1 MQKIK
6 NLEQKNL
13 IFFNYQEKNYQKL
26 TIIVAR
32 VTIAQE
38 FNIEQLKFLLIIEK
52 RIELTMV
59 VSLVDQGFS
68 GSNILLSANDVN
80 ASPTALVTYGRF
92 LEYLDNG
99 WVQKVDLYNNAKFAV
114 FEASLPL
121 SPDRVERLGVNIP
134 NKDVKL
140 IRKLKEANIDLDV
153 HAGDIASKNSEF
165 PSLLWIPIGI
175 VGFVFISGL
184 IMTLFEDNPGNG
196 NGGNSIFNPFSSFD
210 FRQFFQAPGKFERA
224 PVTKVGFEDVAGIDE
239 VKDEFQ
245 EIVSFLKKPE
255 RYTRVGAR
263 IPKGVLLAGPPGT
276 GKTLLA
282 KAIAGEAKVPF
293 LSCSASEFVELF
305 VGIGASRIRDLFRRA
320 KANTPCIVFIDEID
334 AVGRQRGAGVGGGN
348 DEREQTLNQLLT
360 EMDGF
365 ETNNGVIVIAATN
378 RVDILDSALL
388 RPGRFDRQLTVG
400 LPDYK
405 SRLAILKVHARNK
418 KLSKEV
424 LLETVA
430 RRTAGFSGA
439 DLANLLNEAAI
450 LTARYSEKET
460 NMQRVNEALDK
471 VTGGIQAPR
480 LEETRSKRL
489 LAYHEIGHALT
500 ASLLEYHDPVDTVSL
515 IPRGR
520 KRSSTTYIPTEETLY
535 SRNQLL
541 TRMITLM
548 AGRATEE
555 IVFGK
560 AEVTTVAVDDIQ
572 LATYIARQMV
582 TEFGMS
588 SLGPVAFTQSG
599 PQDAFMRGSGQSY
612 SNQLAYLIDTN
623 IRILVY
629 YAFMEALT
637 IVRQNRDL
645 ITKLANKILQKET
658 IDGYEIRSLLYQTKT
673 VTLNQAEKLKL
684 EPAIPFDELLLDR
697 VEKLI
702 NSSKY
707 ANKLASVSSAEE
719 EENLLDELLDEAC
732 AYLMILKM
740 DNSEEYGRQLS
751 QTKAAKA
758 SVFGELPN
766 AENQS

>member
-1 MQKIK
+1 M
-6 NLEQKNL
+6 
-13 IFFNYQEKNYQKL
+13 
-26 TIIVAR
+26 IISF
-32 VTIAQE
+32 I
-38 FNIEQLKFLLIIEK
+38 
-52 RIELTMV
+52 
-59 VSLVDQGFS
+59 DQGFS
-68 GSNILLSANDVN
+68 GSNILLSANEVKSAN
-80 ASPTALVTYGRF
+80 TSPTAIVTYGRF

-99 WVQKVDLYNNAKFAV
+99 WVQKVDLYNNAKFAI
-114 FEASLPL
+114 FEASLPD
-121 SPDRVERLGVNIP
+121 SADRVERLGVNIP

-153 HAGDIASKNSEF
+153 HAADATSKNFEF
-165 PSLLWIPIGI
+165 PSLLWVPIGI
-175 VGFVFISGL
+175 VGFIIISGL
-184 IMTLFEDNPGNG
+184 IMTLFEDNQGSG
-196 NGGNSIFNPFSSFD
+196 RSRNGGGIFNPFSSFD
-210 FRQFFQAPGKFERA
+210 FRQFFQAPGRFERA
-224 PVTKVGFEDVAGIDE
+224 PVTKVGFDDVAGIDE
-239 VKDEFQ
+239 VKEEFQ

-263 IPKGVLLAGPPGT
+263 IPKGVLLSGPPGT

-334 AVGRQRGAGVGGGN
+334 AVGRQRGAGIGGGN

-388 RPGRFDRQLTVG
+388 RPGRFDRQLVVG

-430 RRTAGFSGA
+430 KRTPGFSGA

-460 NMQRVNEALDK
+460 TMKRVNEALDK
-471 VTGGIQAPR
+471 VTGGIQAPP

-520 KRSSTTYIPTEETLY
+520 KRSSTTYIPSEETLF

-548 AGRATEE
+548 AGRAAEE

-588 SLGPVAFTQSG
+588 PLGPVAFRQSQ
-599 PQDAFMRGSGQSY
+599 PQDAFMRSGGQAY
-612 SNQLAYLIDTN
+612 SNQLAFLIDTN

-658 IDGYEIRSLLYQTKT
+658 IDGFEIRSLLYQTKT
-673 VTLNQAEKLKL
+673 ISVSQSENLKL
-684 EPAIPFDELLLDR
+684 EPVIPFDELLLDR

-702 NSSKY
+702 NSAKY
-707 ANKLASVSSAEE
+707 STKLASVSSAEE

-732 AYLMILKM
+732 AYLMILKQ
-740 DNSEEYGRQLS
+740 DNSEEYGRQIN
-751 QTKAAKA
+751 QTKAAKNRLA
-758 SVFGELPN
+758 LSSTF
-766 AENQS
+766 SRD

>member
-1 MQKIK
+1 MV
-6 NLEQKNL
+6 
-13 IFFNYQEKNYQKL
+13 FS
-26 TIIVAR
+26 
-32 VTIAQE
+32 
-38 FNIEQLKFLLIIEK
+38 FL
-52 RIELTMV
+52 
-59 VSLVDQGFS
+59 DQGFS

-80 ASPTALVTYGRF
+80 TSPTALVTYGRF

-121 SPDRVERLGVNIP
+121 SSDRVERLGVNIP

-460 NMQRVNEALDK
+460 TMQRVNEALDK

-645 ITKLANKILQKET
+645 ITKLANRILQKET
-658 IDGYEIRSLLYQTKT
+658 IDGFEIRSLLYQTKT

-707 ANKLASVSSAEE
+707 ASKLASVSSAEE

-758 SVFGELPN
+758 SVFGELPDTESRN
-766 AENQS
+766 

>member
-1 MQKIK
+1 
-6 NLEQKNL
+6 
-13 IFFNYQEKNYQKL
+13 
-26 TIIVAR
+26 
-32 VTIAQE
+32 
-38 FNIEQLKFLLIIEK
+38 
-52 RIELTMV
+52 MV
-59 VSLVDQGFS
+59 VSFVDQGFS
-68 GSNILLSANDVN
+68 GSSILLSANDVN
-80 ASPTALVTYGRF
+80 TSPTALVTYGRF

-99 WVQKVDLYNNAKFAV
+99 WVQKVDLYNNAKFAI

-121 SPDRVERLGVNIP
+121 SSDRVERLGVNIP

-153 HAGDIASKNSEF
+153 HAGDVASKTSEF
-165 PSLLWIPIGI
+165 PSLFWIPIGI

-196 NGGNSIFNPFSSFD
+196 NGGGGLFNPFSSFD

-224 PVTKVGFEDVAGIDE
+224 PVTKVGFDDVAGIDE
-239 VKDEFQ
+239 VKEEFQ

-400 LPDYK
+400 LPDNK
-405 SRLAILKVHARNK
+405 SRLAILKVHAKNK
-418 KLSKEV
+418 KLSKDV
-424 LLETVA
+424 LLETIA
-430 RRTAGFSGA
+430 KRTAGFSGA

-460 NMQRVNEALDK
+460 SMLRVNEALDK
-471 VTGGIQAPR
+471 VTGGIQAPP

-548 AGRATEE
+548 AGRAAEE

-588 SLGPVAFTQSG
+588 PLGPIAFSQSG
-599 PQDAFMRGSGQSY
+599 PQDAFMRGGGQSY
-612 SNQLAYLIDTN
+612 SNQLSYLIDTN

-637 IVRQNRDL
+637 IVRQNRDI
-645 ITKLANKILQKET
+645 ITKLANRILQKET
-658 IDGYEIRSLLYQTKT
+658 IDGFEIRSLLYQTKT
-673 VTLNQAEKLKL
+673 ITLNQGEKLKL

-707 ANKLASVSSAEE
+707 ASKLASVSSAEE

-758 SVFGELPN
+758 GLFNESASN
-766 AENQS
+766 

>member
-1 MQKIK
+1 
-6 NLEQKNL
+6 
-13 IFFNYQEKNYQKL
+13 
-26 TIIVAR
+26 
-32 VTIAQE
+32 
-38 FNIEQLKFLLIIEK
+38 
-52 RIELTMV
+52 MV
-59 VSLVDQGFS
+59 VSFVDQGFS

-80 ASPTALVTYGRF
+80 TSPTALVTYGRF

-99 WVQKVDLYNNAKFAV
+99 WVQKVDLYNNAKFAI

-121 SPDRVERLGVNIP
+121 SSDRVERLGVNIP

-153 HAGDIASKNSEF
+153 HAGDVASKTSEF
-165 PSLLWIPIGI
+165 PSLFWIPIGI

-196 NGGNSIFNPFSSFD
+196 NGGGGLFNPFSSFD

-224 PVTKVGFEDVAGIDE
+224 PVTKVGFDDVAGIDE
-239 VKDEFQ
+239 VKEEFQ

-400 LPDYK
+400 LPDNK
-405 SRLAILKVHARNK
+405 SRLAILKVHAKNK
-418 KLSKEV
+418 KLSKDV
-424 LLETVA
+424 LLETIA
-430 RRTAGFSGA
+430 KRTAGFSGA

-460 NMQRVNEALDK
+460 SMLRVNEALDK
-471 VTGGIQAPR
+471 VTGGIQAPP

-548 AGRATEE
+548 AGRAAEE

-588 SLGPVAFTQSG
+588 PLGPVAFSQSG
-599 PQDAFMRGSGQSY
+599 PQDAFMRGGGQSY
-612 SNQLAYLIDTN
+612 SNQLSYLIDTN

-637 IVRQNRDL
+637 IVRQNRDI
-645 ITKLANKILQKET
+645 ITKLANRILQKET
-658 IDGYEIRSLLYQTKT
+658 IDGFEIRSLLYQTKT
-673 VTLNQAEKLKL
+673 ITLNQAEKLKL

-707 ANKLASVSSAEE
+707 ASKLASVSSAEE

-758 SVFGELPN
+758 GLFNESASN
-766 AENQS
+766 

>member
-1 MQKIK
+1 M
-6 NLEQKNL
+6 
-13 IFFNYQEKNYQKL
+13 
-26 TIIVAR
+26 II
-32 VTIAQE
+32 
-38 FNIEQLKFLLIIEK
+38 
-52 RIELTMV
+52 
-59 VSLVDQGFS
+59 SLVNQDFS
-68 GSNILLSANDVN
+68 GSTLLLSANDVKAIN
-80 ASPTALVTYGRF
+80 TSPTAIVTYGRF

-99 WVQKVDLYNNAKFAV
+99 WVQKVDLYNNAKFAI
-114 FEASLPL
+114 FEASLPD
-121 SPDRVERLGVNIP
+121 SADRVERLGVNIP

-153 HAGDIASKNSEF
+153 HSTDAGSKGFEF
-165 PSLLWIPIGI
+165 PSLLWVPIGI
-175 VGFVFISGL
+175 IGFIILSGL
-184 IMTLFEDNPGNG
+184 IMTLFEDNQGSGRNRS
-196 NGGNSIFNPFSSFD
+196 GGGGLFNPFSSFD
-210 FRQFFQAPGKFERA
+210 FRQFFQAPGRFERA
-224 PVTKVGFEDVAGIDE
+224 PETKVAFDDVAGIDE
-239 VKDEFQ
+239 VKEEFQ

-263 IPKGVLLAGPPGT
+263 IPKGVLLSGPPGT

-388 RPGRFDRQLTVG
+388 RPGRFDRQLVVG

-418 KLSKEV
+418 KLSQEV

-430 RRTAGFSGA
+430 KRTPGFSGA

-460 NMQRVNEALDK
+460 TMKRVNEALDK
-471 VTGGIQAPR
+471 VTGGIQAPP

-500 ASLLEYHDPVDTVSL
+500 ASLLEYHDPVDSVSL

-520 KRSSTTYIPTEETLY
+520 KRSSTTYIPSEETLF

-548 AGRATEE
+548 AGRAAEE

-560 AEVTTVAVDDIQ
+560 AEVTTAAVDDIQ

-588 SLGPVAFTQSG
+588 PLGPVAFRQSQ
-599 PQDAFMRGSGQSY
+599 PQDAFMRNGRPSY

-645 ITKLANKILQKET
+645 ITKLANRILQKET
-658 IDGYEIRSLLYQTKT
+658 IDGFEIRSLLYQTKT
-673 VTLNQAEKLKL
+673 ISVSQSENLKL
-684 EPAIPFDELLLDR
+684 EPVIPFDELLLDR

-702 NSSKY
+702 NSPKY
-707 ANKLASVSSAEE
+707 ATKLASVSSADE

-740 DNSEEYGRQLS
+740 DNFDEYGRQLKE
-751 QTKAAKA
+751 TKAAKTRLTL
-758 SVFGELPN
+758 SSKL
-766 AENQS
+766 SD